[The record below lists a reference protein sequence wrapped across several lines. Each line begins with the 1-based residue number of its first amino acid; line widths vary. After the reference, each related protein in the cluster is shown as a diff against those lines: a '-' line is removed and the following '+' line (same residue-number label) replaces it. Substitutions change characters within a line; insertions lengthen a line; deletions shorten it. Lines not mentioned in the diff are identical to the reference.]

1 MKRLFAAWLFLTLMA
16 SIALLFARFLA
27 PGWFELEL
35 DVFILFAG
43 AVALVDIVIIV
54 REAYPRE
61 EAPAIV
67 TALKR
72 QPDRPPR
79 LAELERL
86 EREVTLA
93 TASAFD
99 LHARLRPVLQEIA
112 GMRLAVRGRRLDQGE
127 EILGEELWQ
136 LVRPDRHPPTDRHEP
151 GILRAELRRVV
162 ERLEAL

>member
-1 MKRLFAAWLFLTLMA
+1 VKRLFAAWLFLTLMA

-35 DVFILFAG
+35 DVFILFVG

-61 EAPAIV
+61 ETPAIV

-93 TASAFD
+93 SASAFD

-112 GMRLAVRGRRLDQGE
+112 GMRLAARGRRLDQGE

-136 LVRPDRHPPTDRHEP
+136 LVRPDRRPPTDRHEP
-151 GILRAELRRVV
+151 GIARAELRRVV